1 LFTGGAFGWS
11 AGANAAYTIFQA
23 GAGHAN
29 LRLTEAQRNAA
40 LANYQLAIQTAFRE
54 VSDALARRGTMDEQ
68 LSAVAHNQAAAA
80 DVYLIEEARYKA
92 GVDPYLS
99 LLIAQRSYYAVQQV
113 LVQTKLIAAQNRVTL
128 YQSLGGDSLLQTAP
142 LCQVTY
148 VSSANS
154 AKLASQCSPM

>member
-1 LFTGGAFGWS
+1 
-11 AGANAAYTIFQA
+11 
-23 GAGHAN
+23 
-29 LRLTEAQRNAA
+29 
-40 LANYQLAIQTAFRE
+40 LAVQTAFEE
-54 VSDALARRGTMDEQ
+54 VANALARRGTMDEQ
-68 LSAVAHNQAAAA
+68 LSAITRNLAAAA

-99 LLIAQRSYYAVQQV
+99 LLIAQRSYYAAQQT
-113 LVQTKLIAAQNRVTL
+113 LVATKLVAAQNRVTL

-142 LCQVTY
+142 LCEVRY